1 MCRRNFHVDP
11 YKIEPCFRT
20 FPKFKQ
26 IMPLLLLNTNGRR
39 IMTGHSQNFFILS
52 FFLSF
57 VCMFRPFIGAPP
69 FGVVMLVLI
78 KVTN

>member
-1 MCRRNFHVDP
+1 MGAKRPGGKRP
-11 YKIEPCFRT
+11 GGKRLGGETTRGG
-20 FPKFKQ
+20 
-26 IMPLLLLNTNGRR
+26 NGLGAKRP
-39 IMTGHSQNFFILS
+39 GFLS

-69 FGVVMLVLI
+69 FGVVKLVLI